1 MRHIISVLTT
11 KLSWKWSLTNDSSI
25 FCRMSL
31 YNSCYNFYSV
41 DAFYEPDDFG
51 IVEVVII
58 GHDNSGSAPGWLL
71 ERVSFTP
78 RMHVC
83 GRCIGLWSKFCVLW
97 CDDQNISSWSEMSE
111 NISSASPRYTRA
123 ESALYTLVQKLSEFI
138 CNVES
143 WYLNPID
150 QFAILRVILWCV
162 SLLVVRIS
170 KYFFRASGTCSCQQS
185 SKNLVSKW
193 QLR

>member
-1 MRHIISVLTT
+1 MSWQQI
-11 KLSWKWSLTNDSSI
+11 LSWKWSLTNDSSV

-83 GRCIGLWSKFCVLW
+83 GRCIGLWSKFSVLW
-97 CDDQNISSWSEMSE
+97 WSKIQFMIRNVREHC
-111 NISSASPRYTRA
+111 ASPRYTRA
-123 ESALYTLVQKLSEFI
+123 ESALYTLVQKLSEFF
-138 CNVES
+138 CYVRS

-162 SLLVVRIS
+162 SVLVVKIS
-170 KYFFRASGTCSCQQS
+170 KYFFRASSICSCQQS
-185 SKNLVSKW
+185 SKNLVPKW